1 VVEYNK
7 KGPRLHQRRGISTIV
22 GAAIFLVLFASATS
36 TFFLAMDAQRDTINS
51 QRAISDA
58 IMEKTK
64 EKFSIAVSTDESNS
78 NKLGIQVKN
87 LGTNPVEIDDI
98 WIVNKSGS
106 FPAKKYLIDYKD
118 SVIPPGYGSNIL
130 ENTPLT
136 MLPDDYD
143 IKVVSTLGTIEKSEF
158 NVGGNNYLRATL
170 LVIPPDVKINKNVTI
185 TMHVENIGPAKLLNV
200 APAFDVPNISTTLDP
215 PVPPTPAPVDL
226 DSGESVF
233 FTWQYTVKGPGLV
246 AGNKITFDNYANA
259 TIADM
264 TPTTVVNSNNV
275 QESIKLLEADFT
287 DIIVLEQDLLAQPEI
302 FMVIP
307 SPMGTDSGSKGLW
320 GANIVNPTPAPMT
333 VSRVTI
339 TLLSP
344 RSNNADLMFNPTNS
358 PGAKCDPVAVGITNT
373 ADWKCAVQNQL
384 SWTNLASPITIPPFS
399 AAQFTAKVHADRL
412 FSSGAE
418 VPALIVVGD
427 VFTNLGEFSKA
438 GYSTSFD
445 DGGTSIVNVYLSD
458 TQWSTQSNDIFTTY
472 PDITSNSQVTLYATL
487 TDFELDDHVV
497 ESGSTFVVN
506 VPKDWVIENPVT
518 DIDGL
523 GDFSIVY
530 NTWSDGSSQ
539 IVGTL
544 LADYDGSGHGANLE
558 GLSIKVTV
566 RAPTVTNE
574 RMYVMYLLAEG
585 EVDSSDFTMGP
596 LTEALLRV
604 IP

>member
-1 VVEYNK
+1 VVNFKK
-7 KGPRLHQRRGISTIV
+7 KGARLHPRRGISTIV

-36 TFFLAMDAQRDTINS
+36 TFFIAMDSQRDTINT
-51 QRAISDA
+51 QRTISES
-58 IMEKTK
+58 IMDKTK
-64 EKFSIAVSTDESNS
+64 EKFSIAVSTDDSN
-78 NKLGIQVKN
+78 NNRLGIQVKN
-87 LGTNPVEIDDI
+87 QGTNPVEIGNI

-106 FPAKKYLIDYKD
+106 FPATKYLIDYKD
-118 SVIPPGYGSNIL
+118 SVIPPGYGSDIL
-130 ENTPLT
+130 QNTPLF
-136 MLPDDYD
+136 MQANDYD
-143 IKVVSTLGTIEKSEF
+143 IKVVSTLGTIAKSGL
-158 NVGGNNYLRATL
+158 NVGASNNMRAEL
-170 LVIPPDVKINKNVTI
+170 IAIPPDVKVGQNVTL
-185 TMHVENIGPAKLLNV
+185 TMYVENIGNTRLLNV
-200 APAFDVPNISTTLDP
+200 SPNADYPNISPGFTSTAP
-215 PVPPTPAPVDL
+215 PVPSPVDL
-226 DSGESVF
+226 DPGEGAF
-233 FTWQYTVKGPGLV
+233 FTWKYLTTGSAGGTV
-246 AGNKITFDNYANA
+246 TFDSYANA
-259 TIADM
+259 TEEDTDFILY
-264 TPTTVVNSNNV
+264 SNV
-275 QESIKLLEADFT
+275 ATSTIKLQAPDLT

-307 SPMGTDSGSKGLW
+307 SPMGTDPGSKGLW

-344 RSNNADLMFNPTNS
+344 RSNNADLMFNPTS
-358 PGAKCDPVAVGITNT
+358 AAGAKCDPVAVGITNT
-373 ADWKCAVQNQL
+373 ADWKCTVQNQL
-384 SWTNLASPITIPPFS
+384 SWTNLNTPIVIPPFS

-472 PDITSNSQVTLYATL
+472 PDIASGSQVTLYATL

-497 ESGSTFVVN
+497 EAGSTFVIN

-523 GDFSIVY
+523 GDFSITY
-530 NTWSDGSSQ
+530 NPWSDSSSQ

-558 GLSIKVTV
+558 GLSIKFTVT
-566 RAPTVTNE
+566 APTVTNE

-604 IP
+604 VP

>member
-1 VVEYNK
+1 MVTFNK
-7 KGPRLHQRRGISTIV
+7 GARLHHRRGISTIV
-22 GAAIFLVLFASATS
+22 GSAIFLILFASATS
-36 TFFLAMDAQRDTINS
+36 TFFIAMDAQQDTINS
-51 QRAISDA
+51 QRAISNA

-64 EKFSIAVSTDESNS
+64 EKFSIAPSIDETNG
-78 NKLGIQVKN
+78 NLLGIQVKN
-87 LGTNPVEIDDI
+87 QGTNPVEIDDI

-106 FPAKKYLIDYKD
+106 FPAKKYLIDYRD
-118 SVIPPGYGSNIL
+118 AVIPPGYGSNIL

-170 LVIPPDVKINKNVTI
+170 LAIPPDVKINKNVTL
-185 TMHVENIGPAKLLNV
+185 TMHVENIGDMKLLNV
-200 APAFDVPNISTTLDP
+200 APAFDVPNISTPLDP
-215 PVPPTPAPVDL
+215 PVPPTPPPVDL
-226 DSGESVF
+226 DPGESVF
-233 FTWQYTVKGPGLV
+233 FTWQYTVKGVGLTT
-246 AGNKITFDNYANA
+246 GNKITFDNYADA
-259 TIADM
+259 TIEGM
-264 TPTTVVNSNNV
+264 PTTVVKSNNV
-275 QESIKLLEADFT
+275 QESIKLLEPDFT

-307 SPMGTDSGSKGLW
+307 SPMGTDGGSKGLW

-339 TLLSP
+339 TLLSS
-344 RSNNADLMFNPTNS
+344 RSNNADLMFNPTS
-358 PGAKCDPVAVGITNT
+358 AVGARCDPVAVGITST
-373 ADWKCAVQNQL
+373 ADWKCTVQNQL
-384 SWTNLASPITIPPFS
+384 SWTNLASPIIIPPFS
-399 AAQFTAKVHADRL
+399 AAQFTAMVHADRL
-412 FSSGAE
+412 FNSGVE

-458 TQWSTQSNDIFTTY
+458 TQWSTQPNDVLTTF

-487 TDFELDDHVV
+487 TDFDLDDHVI

-506 VPKDWVIENPVT
+506 VPKGWVIENPLA

-523 GDFSIVY
+523 GDFDIDY
-530 NTWSDGSSQ
+530 NPWSDGSSQ

-544 LADYDGSGHGANLE
+544 LADYDGSGHGATLE
-558 GLSIKVTV
+558 GLSIKFTV

-585 EVDSSDFTMGP
+585 ELDSSDFTMGP
-596 LTEALLRV
+596 LTEALLKV
-604 IP
+604 VP

>member
-1 VVEYNK
+1 VVNFNK
-7 KGPRLHQRRGISTIV
+7 RGARLHPRRGISTIV
-22 GAAIFLVLFASATS
+22 GAAIFLILFASATS
-36 TFFLAMDAQRDTINS
+36 TFFIAMDSQRDTINT
-51 QRAISDA
+51 QRTISES
-58 IMEKTK
+58 IMDKTK
-64 EKFSIAVSTDESNS
+64 EKFSISVSTDDSN
-78 NKLGIQVKN
+78 NNRLGIQVKN
-87 LGTNPVEIDDI
+87 QGINPVEIGNI

-106 FPAKKYLIDYKD
+106 YPATKYLIDYKD
-118 SVIPPGYGSNIL
+118 SVIPPGYGSDIL
-130 ENTPLT
+130 ENTPLFMQT
-136 MLPDDYD
+136 DDYD
-143 IKVVSTLGTIEKSEF
+143 IKVVSTLGTIAKSGL
-158 NVGGNNYLRATL
+158 NVGASNNMRAEL
-170 LVIPPDVKINKNVTI
+170 LAIPPDVKVGQNVTL
-185 TMHVENIGPAKLLNV
+185 TLYVENIGNSRLLNV
-200 APAFDVPNISTTLDP
+200 LPNGSYPNIS
-215 PVPPTPAPVDL
+215 PAFTSVQPSAPLPVDL
-226 DSGESVF
+226 DPGEGTF
-233 FTWQYTVKGPGLV
+233 FTWKYVATGSTGATV
-246 AGNKITFDNYANA
+246 NFDSYANA
-259 TIADM
+259 TEED
-264 TPTTVVNSNNV
+264 TGFTLNSDV
-275 QESIKLLEADFT
+275 AASKIKLQAPDLT

-344 RSNNADLMFNPTNS
+344 RSNNADLMFNPTS
-358 PGAKCDPVAVGITNT
+358 AGGAKCDPVAVGITNT
-373 ADWKCAVQNQL
+373 IDWKCAVQNQL

-399 AAQFTAKVHADRL
+399 AGQFTAKVHADRL

-458 TQWSTQSNDIFTTY
+458 TQWSTQSNNIFTTY
-472 PDITSNSQVTLYATL
+472 PDIASNSQVTLYATL
-487 TDFELDDHVV
+487 VDFDLDDHVV
-497 ESGSTFVVN
+497 EAGSTFVVN

-523 GDFSIVY
+523 GDFSTVY

-544 LADYDGSGHGANLE
+544 LADYDGSGHGVNSE
-558 GLSIKVTV
+558 GLSIKFTV

-596 LTEALLRV
+596 LTEALLKV
-604 IP
+604 VP